1 MELTDREI
9 WAVSHGLI
17 LGTLFLLA
25 FTGGLVGLWSL
36 QARYVTVA
44 GLKERIP
51 RLGIWTGTMAVVA
64 WLTVFTGTWIVYPWY
79 RADPT
84 KLGIPTDVQSE
95 ALKDFPRYWLLAS
108 ERTAQWH
115 EFGMEWKEHVAWLA
129 PFLATAVAFVV
140 AYYGV
145 RIIRKPEWRWPLI
158 VLFSLAF
165 IAAAVAGLFGAFI
178 TKAAPVA

>member
-1 MELTDREI
+1 MELTDREL
-9 WAVSHGLI
+9 WAVIHGLI

-36 QARYVTVA
+36 QARFLTVA

-51 RLGIWTGTMAVVA
+51 RLRIWTGGMAIVA

-79 RADPT
+79 RATPPE
-84 KLGIPTDVQSE
+84 GIDRTIQSGALE
-95 ALKDFPRYWLLAS
+95 AFPRYYLLAS
-108 ERTAQWH
+108 EKTAQWH
-115 EFGMEWKEHVAWLA
+115 EFAMEWKEHVAWLA
-129 PFLATAVAFVV
+129 PMLATAVAFVV

-145 RIIRKPEWRWPLI
+145 RLIRKPEWRWPLI
-158 VLFSLAF
+158 VLFTLAF
-165 IAAAVAGLFGAFI
+165 IAAGVAGLFGAFI